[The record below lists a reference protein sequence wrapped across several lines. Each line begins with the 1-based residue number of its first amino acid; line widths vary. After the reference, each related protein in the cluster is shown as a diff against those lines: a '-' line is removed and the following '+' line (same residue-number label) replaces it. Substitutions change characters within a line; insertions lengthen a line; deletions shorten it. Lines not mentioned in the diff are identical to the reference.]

1 MSRKGVEE
9 PRIFTPP
16 LRELTPDTTLGFMVV
31 RFAEEVL
38 GMELF
43 PWQKWLF
50 VHALEIEGE
59 LDSDWHFRFR
69 TVLVL
74 VARQQGK
81 TTMSTVLAL
90 FFLYI
95 LRVGL
100 IIGTAQDLEQAED
113 TWQSVVEMAESNKD
127 LAAEIEHIWR
137 TNGAKRIQLTN
148 GREYRVKASTR
159 KAGRGKS
166 GDLVLLDELREHQ
179 DFKAWSALTKTT
191 IARDKAIVWCMS
203 NAGDA
208 SSVVLRHLRI
218 NAHAALGDPD
228 GIVKDAGGMED
239 LPDEDDSDFAE
250 DGALGIFEWSAPKD
264 ADVHDRDAWAMA
276 NPSLGYCVT
285 ERALAAA
292 CATDPPDEFRT
303 ECLCQWVTTSVNP
316 PFPHGSWEAA
326 TDEQSAIAPDAEV
339 FFGVDIS
346 ADRRR
351 SAIAVCGM
359 RSDRSYHVEIA
370 EYRTGQAWLQPWFA
384 EVAASQPVK
393 VALQGRGA
401 PVSTFAEILGAIE
414 GIEVFPILGK
424 DLPAFCGRTWDG
436 VAANTEAD
444 VDAPMIHH
452 RTQPALDLAAAIA
465 TTRPSGDGSYVWDR
479 MKSGEDISPLMAVTM
494 AYGLATKVV
503 DEEEEEPPRVSAYAD
518 GHSLLMV

>member
-1 MSRKGVEE
+1 MSRKGAEV
-9 PRIFTPP
+9 PRIYTPP
-16 LRELTPDTTLGFMVV
+16 LRELTPETTLGFMVI
-31 RFAEEVL
+31 RFAEEIL
-38 GMELF
+38 EMELF

-50 VHALEIEGE
+50 IHALEIEGDLE
-59 LDSDWHFRFR
+59 GEWRFRYR

-95 LRVGL
+95 LKVGL

-113 TWQSVVEMAESNKD
+113 TWQSVVEMAESNKE
-127 LAAEIEHIWR
+127 LAAEIDHIWR
-137 TNGAKRIQLTN
+137 TNGAKRIQLTE

-239 LPDEDDSDFAE
+239 IPDEDDSEFAD

-285 ERALAAA
+285 ERALASA

-303 ECLCQWVTTSVNP
+303 ECLCQWVTTTRNP
-316 PFPHGSWEAA
+316 PFPHGSWEAGI
-326 TDEQSAIAPDAEV
+326 DEASSIAPDADV

-346 ADRRR
+346 ADRRKA
-351 SAIAVCGM
+351 AICVCGM
-359 RSDRSYHVEIA
+359 RSDRAYHVELV
-370 EYRTGQAWLQPWFA
+370 EYRSGQAWLQNWFS
-384 EVAASQPVK
+384 EIAATQPVK

-401 PVSTFAEILGAIE
+401 PVSAFADILDAIDN
-414 GIEVFPILGK
+414 IEVHPITGK
-424 DLPAFCGRTWDG
+424 DLPAYCGRAWDG
-436 VAANTEAD
+436 VASNTEED
-444 VDAPMIHH
+444 IDSAPIKH

-465 TTRPSGDGSYVWDR
+465 TTKPSGDGSYVWDR
-479 MKSGEDISPLMAVTM
+479 LKSGEDISPLMAMTM
-494 AYGLATKVV
+494 AFGLATQVESE
-503 DEEEEEPPRVSAYAD
+503 DEEPVKVSAYAD
-518 GHSLLMV
+518 GHDLIML

>member
-1 MSRKGVEE
+1 MSRKGAEV
-9 PRIFTPP
+9 PRIYTPP
-16 LRELTPDTTLGFMVV
+16 LRELTPDTTLGFMVI
-31 RFAEEVL
+31 RFAEEIL
-38 GMELF
+38 EMELF

-50 VHALEIEGE
+50 IHALEIEGDLE
-59 LDSDWHFRFR
+59 GEWRFRYR

-95 LRVGL
+95 LKVGL

-113 TWQSVVEMAESNKD
+113 TWQSVVEMAESNKE
-127 LAAEIEHIWR
+127 LAAEIDHIWR
-137 TNGAKRIQLTN
+137 TNGAKRIQLTE

-239 LPDEDDSDFAE
+239 IPDEDDSEFAD

-285 ERALAAA
+285 ERALSSA

-303 ECLCQWVTTSVNP
+303 ECLCQWVTTTRNP
-316 PFPHGSWEAA
+316 PFPHGSWEAGI
-326 TDEQSAIAPDAEV
+326 DEASSIAPDADV

-346 ADRRR
+346 ADRRKA
-351 SAIAVCGM
+351 AICVCGM
-359 RSDRSYHVEIA
+359 RSDRAYHVELV
-370 EYRTGQAWLQPWFA
+370 EYRSGQAWLQNWFS
-384 EVAASQPVK
+384 EIAATQPVK

-401 PVSTFAEILGAIE
+401 PVSAFADILDAIDN
-414 GIEVFPILGK
+414 IEVHPITGK
-424 DLPAFCGRTWDG
+424 DLPAYCGRAWDG
-436 VAANTEAD
+436 VASNTEED
-444 VDAPMIHH
+444 IDSAPIKH

-465 TTRPSGDGSYVWDR
+465 TTKPSGDGSYVWDR
-479 MKSGEDISPLMAVTM
+479 LKSGEDISPLMAMTM
-494 AYGLATKVV
+494 AFGLATQVESE
-503 DEEEEEPPRVSAYAD
+503 DEEPVKVSAYAD
-518 GHSLLMV
+518 GHDLIML